1 MWNFGDW
8 FSQCFSH
15 NTNFLIV
22 CFILLRNSLPER
34 NLKAGLP
41 ELCCR
46 RRCSWNILL
55 AAFVICCG
63 SFLSLSSAPSYVSPW
78 KTPPRSP
85 HPPPPPS
92 QARAC
97 FWSGPERV
105 RRGEERNA
113 PVGLRLPLISTCEA
127 NELNY
132 EQLCLFSSLPSV
144 CGDPPRPPKKKEKNA
159 AWCCVFDLLGLT
171 EVGSGALAAALS
183 SRLVTRDEMD
193 PPQRSLTLSPA

>member
-1 MWNFGDW
+1 MENGG
-8 FSQCFSH
+8 
-15 NTNFLIV
+15 
-22 CFILLRNSLPER
+22 LL
-34 NLKAGLP
+34 

-46 RRCSWNILL
+46 RWCFWNILL

-63 SFLSLSSAPSYVSPW
+63 SFLSLSSAPSYVNPW
-78 KTPPRSP
+78 KTPPHPRTP
-85 HPPPPPS
+85 HLPPRPGLVFGVGLKES
-92 QARAC
+92 EAEQ
-97 FWSGPERV
+97 

-113 PVGLRLPLISTCEA
+113 PVGLRLPLISTCET

-144 CGDPPRPPKKKEKNA
+144 CSDSPPPPPKKKRTPLGV
-159 AWCCVFDLLGLT
+159 CVFDSLGLT